1 MFNLRSI
8 VGMIPG
14 ARAIKQ
20 AVWGRMLNYRPL
32 VSFPKNRESPKS
44 LEIHEFSSA
53 ENGNFLSEDRAHTFV
68 LYRIIGNDLVPRHE
82 KGQSRRNLEFIL
94 RHEEDLEGCEKRFVV
109 NRIVDSDEERH
120 IIALLE
126 EAGLPYLHIPFSWA
140 EYQKTGWDVQDIP
153 IEFAPFSRNFEKL
166 SPSSRGS
173 ILMRQYRH
181 KNNYVMNN
189 NGARNAALES
199 GKVHAKWVL
208 PWDGNCF
215 LTVHAW
221 DKIRQLVIA
230 HGSIPYHIVPMA
242 RIVDNDELLD
252 PTFRPN
258 AIEEPQ
264 VIFRADSSEVFD
276 SEYPYG
282 RRSKVE
288 FFWRIGYPGKWDN
301 WPIELW
307 DLPCPEYSPDTG
319 RYAEG
324 GWVARLY
331 SGKAE
336 LEKGRDRK
344 AWIGRG
350 EARTEAIASM
360 LDMLDAHAFDHRL
373 ELECP
378 VFVPWKDDVEISTPA
393 KAYLGNAVTE
403 ALKRGPFS
411 VVDKTTLPPSGVP
424 HDYWHPAPY
433 YWPHPLKIPGLP
445 YVRRDGQRV
454 SGTRMYE
461 PLSDK
466 YDRTRLQYMFDDTY
480 TMAIAWR
487 QYGDPVYGSRG
498 GELIRHWFLKPETA
512 MTPHL
517 KYAQVRRGH
526 NRNRGSST
534 GIIEFKDLY
543 YFLDAVRIL
552 KRGGFLTGEELVD
565 FKAWLVEYL
574 EWLRTSEQGIGERAA
589 LNNHGTYYDLQI
601 AAICAFLG
609 EAKLLRET
617 LRDSRIR
624 LLAQFDAQ
632 GAQPHE
638 LKRTNTAHYCC
649 FNLQG
654 WIHLAHIAESVGE
667 DLWNF
672 TGEDGRGLKKGMEWL
687 LARSRSA
694 WPYRQIEDFD
704 SERFLP
710 IAYCYQEKYGHI
722 ATEIVP
728 SLPAA
733 ARVKSKFHPH
743 DGIRPYWNLFMP
755 DSSCDAICGSQ
766 GEGITA

>member
-1 MFNLRSI
+1 MSLIRKLL
-8 VGMIPG
+8 VTIPG
-14 ARAIKQ
+14 ARAVKQ
-20 AVWGRMLNYRPL
+20 IVTDRISGAKRTTC
-32 VSFPKNRESPKS
+32 FPANRQRNI
-44 LEIHEFSSA
+44 LQRQVDLIASA
-53 ENGNFLSEDRAHTFV
+53 QWTGSGQVLPDSFV
-68 LYRIIGNDLVPRHE
+68 LYRIIGNDLVPRHA
-82 KGQSRRNLEFIL
+82 KGQSKKNLQFIL
-94 RHEEDLEGCEKRFVV
+94 QHEPELPGCEKRFIV
-109 NRIVDSDEERH
+109 NRIIDPGEECQ
-120 IIALLE
+120 ILDLLNA
-126 EAGLPYLHIPFSWA
+126 AGHPYLHLPFDWD
-140 EYQKTGWDVQDIP
+140 EYANIGWD
-153 IEFAPFSRNFEKL
+153 IEGVPAGFAPFSVRRSALPKASQVSAYL
-166 SPSSRGS
+166 R
-173 ILMRQYRH
+173 LYRL

-189 NGARNAALES
+189 NGARNLALHD
-199 GKVHAKWVL
+199 GKRRANWVL
-208 PWDGNCF
+208 PWDGNCY
-215 LTVHAW
+215 LTTAAW
-221 DKIRQLVIA
+221 EEVRASVLSNSCV
-230 HGSIPYHIVPMA
+230 PYQFVPMA
-242 RIVDNDELLD
+242 RILDNQNLLEENY
-252 PTFRPN
+252 RPE
-258 AIEEPQ
+258 AVEEPQ
-264 VIFRADSSEVFD
+264 MIFRADSAEEFD
-276 SEYPYG
+276 PGYCYG

-288 FFWRIGYPGKWDN
+288 LFWRLGYPGQWDY
-301 WPIELW
+301 WPIEPW
-307 DLPCPEYSPDTG
+307 DFPCPGYSADMG
-319 RYAEG
+319 KYAEG

-336 LEKGRDRK
+336 FEKPRDHK
-344 AWIGRG
+344 AWIGRD
-350 EARTEAIASM
+350 EARTEAIANM
-360 LDMLDAHAFDHRL
+360 LDMLDARVFDNRL
-373 ELECP
+373 DPECP
-378 VFVPWKDDVEISTPA
+378 IYIPRKVGIGDSSPA
-393 KAYLGNAVTE
+393 NAYLVKAVAE
-403 ALKRGPFS
+403 AIKRRPFS
-411 VVDKTTLPPSGVP
+411 VIDKVTLPPGGSV
-424 HDYWHPAPY
+424 HDYWNSAPY
-433 YWPHPLKIPGLP
+433 NWLNPLKILGLSC
-445 YVRRDGQRV
+445 VRRDGQRV
-454 SGTRMYE
+454 PRTRMNE

-480 TMAIAWR
+480 TTAIAWR

-755 DSSCDAICGSQ
+755 DSSCDAVCGSQ